1 MGAAGIRFRRG
12 TVHDLDALRPLW
24 VGVHHQH
31 QASMPELAPYVT
43 DEATWTER
51 RKLYVQ
57 VLAKPDTILLL
68 AYDDAAADGPAL
80 VGYGLAHVV
89 QTGDTWIADTWRRG
103 ERIGEIESLAVS
115 PSHRGHG
122 IGTALLEQLE
132 STLAAIGVEDLIL
145 GVVAGNVA
153 AQRLYARR
161 GYLPTWLY
169 MSRSPSKRSGV
180 RSPGLGDL

>member
-1 MGAAGIRFRRG
+1 MPAADIRIRRG
-12 TVHDLDALRPLW
+12 TVDDLDALGPLW

-43 DEATWTER
+43 DEETWTER
-51 RKLYVQ
+51 RKLYAE

-68 AYDDAAADGPAL
+68 AYDDAVAERPAL
-80 VGYGLAHVV
+80 VGYGLAHVLV
-89 QTGDTWIADTWRRG
+89 TADTWIADTWRRG
-103 ERIGEIESLAVS
+103 DRIGEIESLAVS

-132 STLAAIGVEDLIL
+132 AALAAIGVEDLIL

-169 MSRSPSKRSGV
+169 MCRSPSTGGG
-180 RSPGLGDL
+180 SPGLGDL